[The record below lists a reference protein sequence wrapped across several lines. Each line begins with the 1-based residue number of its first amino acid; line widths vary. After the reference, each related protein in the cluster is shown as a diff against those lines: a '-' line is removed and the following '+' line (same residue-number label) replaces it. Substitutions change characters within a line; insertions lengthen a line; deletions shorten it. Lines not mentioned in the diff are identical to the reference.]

1 MHIGKK
7 QKRLVRKLMAG
18 EISGTT
24 TTETHAILT
33 RQALTTI
40 DPIIIEMTPT
50 TKKEN
55 DFRMRT
61 IVLSTDQYT
70 SGANVTR
77 INMVTISGPAVP
89 HHPTHHITRATH
101 LIGRM
106 DPDHTSQL
114 HPHKSISI
122 KEIQNR
128 EAICP
133 PQVTLILKV
142 VTPLTEAATTRI
154 ILQEKI
160 IMSVTIQTIKQ

>member
-1 MHIGKK
+1 MYTYCK
-7 QKRLVRKLMAG
+7 QRTAPLG
-18 EISGTT
+18 
-24 TTETHAILT
+24 
-33 RQALTTI
+33 I
-40 DPIIIEMTPT
+40 DPQGEYPYLTICFIWTL
-50 TKKEN
+50 
-55 DFRMRT
+55 MRT